1 MEQLAGSRMA
11 LGKSRTKVAGFAPKS
26 GAGLL
31 SAQAGTCQGFDLA
44 GREHHTFPDL
54 P

>member
-31 SAQAGTCQGFDLA
+31 SAQAGTDKTACYRPTGTAL
-44 GREHHTFPDL
+44 
-54 P
+54 